1 MSAFTNGH
9 APEPAGDL
17 AQGHSTAYVD
27 RAEPNTA
34 ERLRP
39 AIESGRILGDLACL
53 MAWNG
58 GNLSR
63 LSGETIS
70 ISGAVEEM
78 ARTIENIAK
87 ASDETRANAADA
99 SRLVNETSGSAGEA
113 GQAME
118 AITASFDDIKARTD
132 QVTTAIRRIAD
143 MAHEIDTISRQTK
156 LLALNATIEAARAG
170 EAGRGFAVVASE
182 VKALSE
188 QTAKTT
194 EHIGAQLA
202 ELNAV
207 IAGMS
212 LAVDSGGERV
222 AVGAQVFTFVSHNM
236 TQVADRVAVSGA
248 SIDNISTMLNEQKVA
263 TNSIAQSLTEV
274 ARLAAQNE
282 TDGRSATALVHE
294 AETNA
299 IAMLAGLDAATER
312 AWMRLPADLAIWRG
326 RMAECLVGARKDRP
340 ALGAGVIA
348 LGRDVPS
355 PAGDAVRTAMGSL
368 GALADEMF
376 RHVGGD
382 MGKAIDAYVRLD
394 QEVTAI
400 VEAVRGHHPAS

>member
-1 MSAFTNGH
+1 MGVAHGH
-9 APEPAGDL
+9 PAARADAAAPQA
-17 AQGHSTAYVD
+17 
-27 RAEPNTA
+27 A

-39 AIESGRILGDLACL
+39 AIETGRILGDLACL

-63 LSGETIS
+63 LSGETVS

-78 ARTIENIAK
+78 ARTIETIAR
-87 ASDETRANAADA
+87 ASDETRSNAADA
-99 SRLVNETSGSAGEA
+99 SRLVNETAGSAGEA
-113 GQAME
+113 GQAMD
-118 AITASFDDIKARTD
+118 AITASFDDIKTRTD
-132 QVTTAIRRIAD
+132 QVTAAIQRIAD

-202 ELNAV
+202 QLNSV

-212 LAVDSGGERV
+212 LAVTSGGERV

-236 TQVADRVAVSGA
+236 TQVSERVAVSGA
-248 SIDNISTMLNEQKVA
+248 SIDNISAMLNEQKVA

-299 IAMLAGLDAATER
+299 TAMLSGLDQNTDR
-312 AWMRLPADLAIWRG
+312 GWVRLPADLAIWRG
-326 RMAECLVGARKDRP
+326 RMAECLVGASKERP
-340 ALGAGVIA
+340 TLGAGTIA
-348 LGRDVPS
+348 LARDVPA
-355 PAGDAVRTAMGSL
+355 PAGDAARAAMGSL
-368 GALADEMF
+368 GALSDEMF
-376 RHVGGD
+376 RHLGGGD
-382 MGKAIDAYVRLD
+382 MGKAIDAYVRLNK
-394 QEVTAI
+394 EVTTI
-400 VEAVRGHHPAS
+400 VEAAKGHHAAS

>member
-1 MSAFTNGH
+1 
-9 APEPAGDL
+9 
-17 AQGHSTAYVD
+17 
-27 RAEPNTA
+27 
-34 ERLRP
+34 
-39 AIESGRILGDLACL
+39 

-63 LSGETIS
+63 LSGETVS
-70 ISGAVEEM
+70 ISGAVEQM

-113 GQAME
+113 GQAMD
-118 AITASFDDIKARTD
+118 AITASFDDIKSRTD
-132 QVTTAIRRIAD
+132 QVAAAIRRIAD

-202 ELNAV
+202 ELNTV

-236 TQVADRVAVSGA
+236 TQVAERVAVSGA

-299 IAMLAGLDAATER
+299 TAMLAGLDQNADR
-312 AWMRLPADLAIWRG
+312 GWMRLPSDLAIWRG
-326 RMAECLVGARKDRP
+326 RMAECLVGARKERP
-340 ALGAGVIA
+340 TLGTGTIA
-348 LGRDVPS
+348 LARDVPA
-355 PAGDAVRTAMGSL
+355 PAGDAARAAMGSL
-368 GALADEMF
+368 GALSDEMF
-376 RHVGGD
+376 RHLGGD

-394 QEVTAI
+394 KEVTTI
-400 VEAVRGHHPAS
+400 VEAVQGHRPTN